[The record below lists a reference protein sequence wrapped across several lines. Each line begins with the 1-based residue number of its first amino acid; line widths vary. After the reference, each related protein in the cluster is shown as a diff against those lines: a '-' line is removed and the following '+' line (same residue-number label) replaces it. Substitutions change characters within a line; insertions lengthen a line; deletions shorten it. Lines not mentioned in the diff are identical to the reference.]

1 MLSKLCCFILNAVVK
16 LFVVLIFVNVV
27 NLN

>member
-1 MLSKLCCFILNAVVK
+1 MFSKLCCFILNAVVK
-16 LFVVLIFVNVV
+16 LFVVVIFVNVM